1 MRLGLGSG
9 LGLGVDAAL
18 LTSAYH
24 VRVSSGELG
33 VEISELQVAVVA
45 VDRTR
50 RRRCR
55 QCRVRIALGL
65 ELRIALL
72 QALLRPVGVV
82 RGVLGRAGA
91 CWGMLRVPPG
101 LQGAAGAHCLRSTRI
116 CAFFCVIAPSCA
128 PYCAW
133 VGRGGRRWD
142 EVGGGGEAERGATR
156 RSGAAVRCWR
166 RVAAVMWLVATLATA
181 VLRL

>member
-45 VDRTR
+45 VDRPR

-55 QCRVRIALGL
+55 QCRVRTALRL

-91 CWGMLRVPPG
+91 CWGVLGR
-101 LQGAAGAHCLRSTRI
+101 AGAC
-116 CAFFCVIAPSCA
+116 
-128 PYCAW
+128 
-133 VGRGGRRWD
+133 
-142 EVGGGGEAERGATR
+142 
-156 RSGAAVRCWR
+156 
-166 RVAAVMWLVATLATA
+166 
-181 VLRL
+181 